1 MSKII
6 IGAVLMGCF
15 VFQNQ
20 KFLAQMPKTSTEQT
34 SVAYSLPKE
43 AAGVAVSSDG
53 RVFLALPRGGENH
66 DQPSVVEMKG
76 QKMVAFPNEEIN
88 KNTTENPAQHLV
100 SVLGITINKDI
111 NWILDQGKRAGIDG
125 IPHGATKIV
134 GININSGKIVKNIP
148 ISKRFFR
155 ETMQLN
161 DLRFD
166 PTHGKEGT
174 VYISN
179 NGFAKPDQSLIIAD
193 VASGNL
199 REVFKDIPEV
209 SPEPG
214 FIYFVEGKPH
224 LLNYDHPTMPQGGGN
239 GIELSKDYK
248 TLYWTTPTNPDFYS
262 IPTGFLSNFKTTEK
276 DLRTQPYQVLVIN
289 LEKK

>member
-111 NWILDQGKRAGIDG
+111 IWILDQGKRAGIDG
-125 IPHGATKIV
+125 IPDGATKIV

-148 ISKRFFR
+148 ISKPFFR

-193 VASGNL
+193 VATGNL

-214 FIYFVEGKPH
+214 FIYFVERKPH
-224 LLNYDHPTMPQGGGN
+224 LLNYDHPTMPQGGVN

-262 IPTGFLSNFKTTEK
+262 IPTEFLSNFKTTEK